1 MNIFILDEDPVIAAQ
16 MHCDQHLQK
25 MILESA
31 QMLSTALHHTL
42 FNQANKF
49 PASYKS
55 FIEAESKDIY
65 KPAYQGHPCTIW
77 CHESYANFMWV
88 VDLVY
93 SLQAQLPKLH
103 KAYHVVKQCEK
114 LARKYKL
121 LFPSIHRTP
130 FALAMPDEIKYNDTK
145 FPDAVSKYHEWYKYK
160 ALEWRINGRFMSYTQ
175 YGQRPIPEWLRS
187 TINKVER
194 TEFLATEHKRIQ
206 EG

>member
-1 MNIFILDEDPVIAAQ
+1 MNIFILDEDPVIAASY
-16 MHCDQHLQK
+16 HCDQHLQK

-31 QMLSTALHHTL
+31 QMLSTALHHL
-42 FNQANKF
+42 
-49 PASYKS
+49 
-55 FIEAESKDIY
+55 AEKHGPLTPLEGIY
-65 KPAYQGHPCTIW
+65 KPAYQSHPCTQW

-93 SLQAQLPKLH
+93 SLQAQLPKIH
-103 KAYHVVKQCEK
+103 KAKQVVRICEK
-114 LARKYKL
+114 YARDMKN
-121 LFPSIHRTP
+121 LFPQLSLTP

-145 FPDAVSKYHEWYKYK
+145 FPTAVTKYHEWYKYK

-187 TINKVER
+187 TINKVNR